1 MQLRTLAL
9 FLFVVVGYQAQ
20 LHAQQRGAITGVV
33 VDLTTGQP
41 LNGVNITVIG
51 TQLGAV
57 TDRHGTFSLAH
68 LRGGTYTLNFKRIG
82 YAEHRHAP
90 LVVGGDTV
98 DIGTVFLQETAI
110 PLKEIVVSPG
120 SYALMGTEPSR
131 QTLTQEDIKMLGW
144 AEDITRA
151 IQRVPGVSG
160 NDLAAKFYIR
170 GGDVDEVLVLLDGMQ
185 IYKPFHQKDFG
196 GGLFST
202 IDAEAIR
209 EVDFL
214 TGGYTAEYGDRM
226 SGVLNLR
233 TKNPE
238 AGSTR
243 QTSVGVSLINA
254 RALTTGRF
262 NDDRTSYLVSARRGY
277 LDMLNRLT
285 GNEFKLKPTYFD
297 VLGKIE
303 HAVNTRHTW
312 SAHVFLSRDTYKLD
326 EMEVEPGKIVPNID
340 FSDTYY
346 GSYYGWTTLRSVFS
360 PSLHARSLL
369 YGGIVTQQRFWDNFD
384 DDPNAHYTET
394 TLSDDRHWRLFGF
407 KQDWNLDAAENLFI
421 KFGYDLKR
429 SLVDYDYSNNIQQEF
444 LAADSTLIFRTS
456 QFDADT
462 RRKGITANAYA
473 SARFR
478 LLPPLTLETGLR
490 FDYTTYSDDRLWSP
504 RVNTVYEIGKT
515 TQLRAGWGYYYQSQ
529 GPDELRVQFRELGAL
544 PAQKSEHVVL
554 GIDHRLT
561 DALSGRI
568 EGYRKTISR
577 IPDRYM
583 TLGADIDEFYPEAR
597 TDLVR
602 VSIDKSAA
610 RGIETY
616 LKYDAGE
623 KLSWLISYA
632 LSDVKDDVN
641 AVDYGGRLIER
652 TGTQPRPWDQR
663 HTLNADVYYRLS
675 RGWHFNLAWQYR
687 TGWSFT
693 DFDVVRVERMDG
705 TFAYFHDYGRFN
717 SDTYPS
723 YQRLDARVNKHFYTS
738 KGKIT
743 LFLHVIN
750 VLNHANVSG
759 FDHEVLTSDATS
771 FTSLKEQEKWLGLTP
786 FAGVIWE
793 F

>member
-1 MQLRTLAL
+1 MRYRL
-9 FLFVVVGYQAQ
+9 FCFLVWFAYQQ
-20 LHAQQRGAITGVV
+20 PLHAQSRGAITGVV
-33 VDLTTGQP
+33 VDETTRDA
-41 LNGVNITVIG
+41 LNGVNITVVG

-57 TDRHGTFSLAH
+57 TDRRGMFTLAH
-68 LRGGTYTLNFKRIG
+68 LRAGTYTLNFKRIG

-90 LVVGGDTV
+90 IDVTGDTV
-98 DIGTVFLQETAI
+98 DVGTVVLTETAI

-170 GGDVDEVLVLLDGMQ
+170 GGDVDEVLVLIDGMQ
-185 IYKPFHQKDFG
+185 VYKPFHQKDFG

-226 SGVLNLR
+226 SGVLSLR

-277 LDMLNRLT
+277 LDVLNRLT
-285 GNEFKLKPTYFD
+285 GNEFKLDPTYFD

-326 EMEVEPGKIVPNID
+326 EMEVEPGKTVPNID
-340 FSDTYY
+340 FSDTYF
-346 GSYYGWTTLRSVFS
+346 GSYYGWTTLQSAYS
-360 PSLHARSLL
+360 PSFHARSML
-369 YGGIVTQQRFWDNFD
+369 YGGIVTQQRFWENFD

-394 TLSDDRHWRLFGF
+394 TLSDDRNWRLFGF
-407 KQDWNLDAAENLFI
+407 KQDWTLDAAKNLFI
-421 KFGYDLKR
+421 KFGYDVKR
-429 SLVDYDYSNNIQQEF
+429 SLVDFDYANDIMQEF
-444 LAADSTLIFRTS
+444 LAADSTLTFRTS
-456 QFDADT
+456 QFATDT
-462 RRKGITANAYA
+462 KRKGITANGYA

-478 LLPPLTLETGLR
+478 VLPSLTLETGLR

-504 RVNTVYEIGKT
+504 RVNAVYEFDKA
-515 TQLRAGWGYYYQSQ
+515 TQFRAGWGYYYQSQ
-529 GPDELRVQFRELGAL
+529 APDELRVQFREHTAL
-544 PAQKSEHVVL
+544 PAQKAEHIVL
-554 GIDHRLT
+554 GVDRRFT
-561 DALSGRI
+561 GALSGRI
-568 EGYRKTISR
+568 EGYHKNITRV
-577 IPDRYM
+577 PERYM

-602 VSIDKSAA
+602 VSIDKSTAQ
-610 RGIETY
+610 GIETY

-623 KLSWLISYA
+623 KLSWLLSYA
-632 LSDVKDDVN
+632 LSDVKDDVT
-641 AVDYGGRLIER
+641 AVNYGGRLIER

-663 HTLNADVYYRLS
+663 HTLNADVYYRLN

-693 DFDVVRVERMDG
+693 DFDVVRVERTDG